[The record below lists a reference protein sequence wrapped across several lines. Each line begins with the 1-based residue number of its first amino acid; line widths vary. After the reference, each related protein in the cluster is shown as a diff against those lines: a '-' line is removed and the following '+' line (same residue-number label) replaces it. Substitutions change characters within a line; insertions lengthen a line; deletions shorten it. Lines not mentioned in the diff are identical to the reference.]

1 MNLSCKT
8 QVAYLKLDRI
18 IATKLILPLLLT
30 GLFVTCEAS
39 YAHST
44 SSITNNITRNNLI
57 AQNRGSCEQFLS
69 ALAIRE
75 TGQQTP
81 PYDIENALGFIGK
94 YQFGETLL
102 IELGYYQVE
111 NPYNGGGNGVD
122 KNYWRGTWKGKNE
135 INSREEFMQN
145 KNGVQET
152 AIKEAFSL
160 NSNRISQILQEN
172 GRSIEQFIGQE
183 LQGAKITQ
191 SGILAAAHLRGETG
205 VTNLLLKNEVS
216 NDEFGTSILD
226 YLKEFADYES
236 CI

>member
-1 MNLSCKT
+1 
-8 QVAYLKLDRI
+8 
-18 IATKLILPLLLT
+18 
-30 GLFVTCEAS
+30 
-39 YAHST
+39 
-44 SSITNNITRNNLI
+44 
-57 AQNRGSCEQFLS
+57 
-69 ALAIRE
+69 
-75 TGQQTP
+75 
-81 PYDIENALGFIGK
+81 
-94 YQFGETLL
+94 
-102 IELGYYQVE
+102 
-111 NPYNGGGNGVD
+111 
-122 KNYWRGTWKGKNE
+122 
-135 INSREEFMQN
+135 MQN

-160 NSNRISQILQEN
+160 NSNRINQILQSN